1 MVMKRLATL
10 SLVIF
15 LWFFPG
21 PVSAGEPTAQLSA
34 TIIEFVAIL
43 INTPVAE
50 LRSTGLPQKALQLIF
65 GRFDFSE
72 MTQRALGAHWK
83 SMEQP
88 EQQEFIAAFTNRLL
102 ITYGRTVRASGDEK
116 IQFTGETL
124 NGRFANVET
133 KVLSGGGGELPID
146 YRLHEIN
153 GQWKVY
159 DMIIDQISIVS
170 NYRAQFDRVIANSS
184 IKELLQRLKQ
194 QSS

>member
-1 MVMKRLATL
+1 MKNFATI
-10 SLVIF
+10 SLVIS

-21 PVSAGEPTAQLSA
+21 LASAGEPTAQLSA
-34 TIIEFVAIL
+34 TINEFVAIL

-50 LRSTGLPQKALQLIF
+50 LRNTGLPQKALQLIF

-124 NGRFANVET
+124 NGKFANVET
-133 KVLSGGGGELPID
+133 KVLSGSGGELPID
-146 YRLHEIN
+146 YRLHEID

-194 QSS
+194 QTS